1 MTPINARFAIERRP
15 MVVGLVAFLLL
26 AFVLPLTTTILASL
40 GPKECVTQYL
50 APARQFQ
57 PVLLVLV
64 GAITGWQSLRSP
76 ISNALAVGFIGG
88 LGLLLVAASIGASP
102 HLGIS
107 AYIFQYVAATIA
119 WCFIGGLSVSLLHSN
134 RRAL

>member
-1 MTPINARFAIERRP
+1 MTPKYARFAIERRP
-15 MVVGLVAFLLL
+15 MAVGLVAFLLL
-26 AFVLPLTTTILASL
+26 AFVLPLTTTVVASL
-40 GPKECVTQYL
+40 GPNEWVTQYL
-50 APARQFQ
+50 VPARQFQ
-57 PVLLVLV
+57 PVLFVLV

-88 LGLLLVAASIGASP
+88 LGLLLIAASIGASP
-102 HLGIS
+102 HLGIG
-107 AYIFQYVAATIA
+107 AYIFQYVAVTIA